1 MTEKKIQEEEK
12 GEWFYCIIENSSTND
27 QLMGFKDDKTNI
39 NFIPIFKTKE
49 EAQQCFL
56 LMPKDVM
63 NQKYEVQAVI
73 KENIIDQAEKT
84 GHKIFI
90 MDEKGSIKQEL
101 EK

>member
-1 MTEKKIQEEEK
+1 MTKEQKD
-12 GEWFYCIIENSSTND
+12 EWFYCVIENSGSFADNV
-27 QLMGFKDDKTNI
+27 MGFEHNDIGTK
-39 NFIPIFKTKE
+39 FIPVFNTKE

-63 NQKYEVQAVI
+63 NLKYEVQAVI
-73 KENIIDQAEKT
+73 KEDLFTQTEET

-90 MDEKGSIKQEL
+90 MDHKGQIIKEL